1 MRKIYNSN
9 EFIDALG
16 LISIGVFSLGYVVIG
31 RPFAELNIH
40 FSFLNL
46 PIFIGEWLLFLCL
59 FLFLIRKRHHL
70 TKINKRRILISAYFV
85 FVLVKALHGYFQWG
99 LLAFRHAAF
108 FHYHIFIIFGYS
120 FYRRNFFTVKKIV
133 SLSLLIIFI
142 FIVRT
147 YNDYWT
153 LTFFI
158 LVSVLVCS
166 LRPKWLKYVLLT
178 ALLLVTPYKF
188 LFCTS
193 RMMMVANAIA
203 MAYLMLALYFIFKI
217 KRELKV
223 VIFVLCAL
231 LVIGGAMKF
240 MDRTAARSIVS
251 FGKIWEA
258 FDAYDADVMKVI
270 GSYEA
275 SYPKASQGVALYN
288 PNQPIFFNLDGYK
301 KLQDEVSGATVSGTT
316 SAASGNVP
324 VASGT
329 APVVSN
335 AATFQSPGQ
344 KTEVRLYNPN
354 PFPFLK
360 KNAEAV
366 NSFSHG
372 IPGEIDGIGKGP
384 QGRNFEGAIIN
395 ALFRL
400 FIWRDMLTELIRVKP
415 IFGFDFGKPL
425 RSISLEVLN
434 WGESEWRRDGWI
446 AAHNSY
452 LDMIYRA
459 GIIGISAILAV
470 FVILFKM
477 IKESIQY
484 RSFIGVLLC
493 GIIINWFVAANFLL
507 IFELPYTAIPIWTL
521 FGLTYAYVGTLRP
534 LIPAVNP
541 EKGNTV

>member
-16 LISIGVFSLGYVVIG
+16 LISIGVFSLGYVVLG

-85 FVLVKALHGYFQWG
+85 FVLVKALYGYSQWG

-108 FHYHIFIIFGYS
+108 FHYHIFIILGYS

-142 FIVRT
+142 FIVRI

-203 MAYLMLALYFIFKI
+203 MAYLMLALYFILKI

-223 VIFVLCAL
+223 VIFVLCTL

-251 FGKIWEA
+251 FGAIWEA
-258 FDAYDADVMKVI
+258 FDAYDADVMKGL

-275 SYPKASQGVALYN
+275 SYPKASQSVALYN
-288 PNQPIFFNLDGYK
+288 PNQPIFFNLDGHK
-301 KLQDEVSGATVSGTT
+301 KLQAEVSGATVSGTT
-316 SAASGNVP
+316 SS
-324 VASGT
+324 S
-329 APVVSN
+329 
-335 AATFQSPGQ
+335 
-344 KTEVRLYNPN
+344 
-354 PFPFLK
+354 LK
-360 KNAEAV
+360 KDEEAV

-372 IPGEIDGIGKGP
+372 IPGEIDGMGKGP
-384 QGRNFEGAIIN
+384 QGRNFEGATIN

-425 RSISLEVLN
+425 RSVSLEVLN